1 MMTLTHQK
9 TGPKDAAKQIDVY
22 CAHFITESQLSYKK
36 LSSKIMIDGAS
47 LGIKS
52 IVYSVNHYAK
62 LTKQL

>member
-1 MMTLTHQK
+1 
-9 TGPKDAAKQIDVY
+9 
-22 CAHFITESQLSYKK
+22 
-36 LSSKIMIDGAS
+36 MIDGAS